1 MIVGLL
7 LFLIFA
13 LVFTTI
19 QTLLLRKEGK
29 EGSDSKTYAKEQ
41 LENLKERR
49 TLKEFVLRKQ
59 IKLKKYG
66 ADIFVRDGILVSQ
79 WYLYKALFASVA
91 GVITFVLSVKV
102 FHADAGYIITAA
114 VTAFAW
120 FFLDLYLSMENKQSN
135 EAMMPDICEMSR
147 SVLYGKRGGQYIID
161 AIKDACIVVEN
172 KRLKMGMI
180 KLRSNLDAGRNLE
193 ESLNEFEMSF
203 TTPEIASFCTVIK
216 SLQTTGHVEEALK
229 TLENNIERGQAG
241 VNKRKCI
248 VLENKTM
255 VYVLLIAFDLL
266 IMILYCI
273 IMKLLDMQIAF

>member
-19 QTLLLRKEGK
+19 QTLLLRKEG
-29 EGSDSKTYAKEQ
+29 SDSKTYAKEQ
-41 LENLKERR
+41 LDNLKKGRHFQ
-49 TLKEFVLRKQ
+49 EFVLRKQ

-102 FHADAGYIITAA
+102 FHADAGYVITAA

-120 FFLDLYLSMENKQSN
+120 FFLDLYLSLENKQSN

-273 IMKLLDMQIAF
+273 IMKLLDMQISF

>member
-19 QTLLLRKEGK
+19 QTLLLRKEGT
-29 EGSDSKTYAKEQ
+29 DSKTYAKEQ
-41 LENLKERR
+41 LENLKKGRHFQ
-49 TLKEFVLRKQ
+49 EFVLRKQ

-102 FHADAGYIITAA
+102 FHVDAGYVITAA

-180 KLRSNLDAGRNLE
+180 KLRSNLDAGRSLE

>member
-13 LVFTTI
+13 LIFTML
-19 QTLLLRKEGK
+19 QSLLLRKQGT
-29 EGSDSKTYAKEQ
+29 DSKTFAKEQ
-41 LENLKERR
+41 LENLRKGRHFQ
-49 TLKEFVLRKQ
+49 EFVLRKQ
-59 IKLKKYG
+59 IKLKRYG

-79 WYLYKALFASVA
+79 WYLYKALFASVS
-91 GVITFVLSVKV
+91 GVITYVLAVKV
-102 FHADAGYIITAA
+102 FHAGAGFLITAA
-114 VTAFAW
+114 VTAIAW
-120 FFLDLYLSMENKQSN
+120 FFLDIYLSMENKQSN
-135 EAMMPDICEMSR
+135 DAMMPDICEMSR

-180 KLRSNLDAGRNLE
+180 KLRSNLDAGRSLE

>member
-7 LFLIFA
+7 FFLIFA
-13 LVFTTI
+13 LIFTMI
-19 QTLLLRKEGK
+19 QSLLLRR
-29 EGSDSKTYAKEQ
+29 EGSDSKTYAKDQ
-41 LENLKERR
+41 LENLKKGRHFQ
-49 TLKEFVLRKQ
+49 EFVLRKQ

-79 WYLYKALFASVA
+79 WYLYKALFASVS
-91 GVITFVLSVKV
+91 GVITYVLAVKV
-102 FHADAGYIITAA
+102 FHAGAGFLITAA
-114 VTAFAW
+114 VTALAW
-120 FFLDLYLSMENKQSN
+120 FFLDIYLSMENKQSN
-135 EAMMPDICEMSR
+135 DAMMPDICEMSR

-180 KLRSNLDAGRNLE
+180 KLRSNLDAGRSLE

>member
-19 QTLLLRKEGK
+19 QTLLLRKQ
-29 EGSDSKTYAKEQ
+29 GSDSKTYAKEQ
-41 LENLKERR
+41 LENLKKGRHFQ
-49 TLKEFVLRKQ
+49 EFVLRKQ

-120 FFLDLYLSMENKQSN
+120 FFLDLYLSLENKQSN

-180 KLRSNLDAGRNLE
+180 KLRSNLDAGRSLE

>member
-7 LFLIFA
+7 LFLIVA

-19 QTLLLRKEGK
+19 QTLLLRKEGT
-29 EGSDSKTYAKEQ
+29 DSKTYAKEQ
-41 LENLKERR
+41 LENLKKGRHFQ
-49 TLKEFVLRKQ
+49 EFVLRKQ

-120 FFLDLYLSMENKQSN
+120 FFLDLYLSLENKQSN

-180 KLRSNLDAGRNLE
+180 KLRSNLDAGRSLE

>member
-19 QTLLLRKEGK
+19 QTLLLRKEGT
-29 EGSDSKTYAKEQ
+29 DSKTYAKEQ
-41 LENLKERR
+41 LENLKKGRHFQ
-49 TLKEFVLRKQ
+49 EFVLRKQ

-102 FHADAGYIITAA
+102 FHADAGYVITAA

>member
-13 LVFTTI
+13 LVFTMI
-19 QTLLLRKEGK
+19 QSLLLRKQGT
-29 EGSDSKTYAKEQ
+29 DSKTYAKEQ
-41 LENLKERR
+41 LENLKKGRHFR
-49 TLKEFVLRKQ
+49 EFVLRKQ

-79 WYLYKALFASVA
+79 WYLYKALFAIVT

-102 FHADAGYIITAA
+102 FQADAGYFITAV
-114 VTAFAW
+114 VTVLAW
-120 FFLDLYLSMENKQSN
+120 FFLDMYLSMENKQSN

-255 VYVLLIAFDLL
+255 VYVLMIAFDLL

>member
-13 LVFTTI
+13 LIFTII
-19 QTLLLRKEGK
+19 QSLLLRR

-41 LENLKERR
+41 LENLKKGRHFQ
-49 TLKEFVLRKQ
+49 EFVLRKQ

-79 WYLYKALFASVA
+79 WYLYKALFASVS
-91 GVITFVLSVKV
+91 GVITYVLAVKV
-102 FHADAGYIITAA
+102 FHAGAGYFITAA
-114 VTAFAW
+114 VTALAW
-120 FFLDLYLSMENKQSN
+120 FFLDIYLSMENKQSN
-135 EAMMPDICEMSR
+135 DAMMPDICEMSR

-180 KLRSNLDAGRNLE
+180 KLRSNLDAGRSLE
-193 ESLNEFEMSF
+193 ESLNEFEIGF

>member
-1 MIVGLL
+1 MIVGFL

-13 LVFTTI
+13 LVFTTV
-19 QTLLLRKEGK
+19 QTLLLRK

-41 LENLKERR
+41 LENLKKGRHFQ
-49 TLKEFVLRKQ
+49 EFVLRKQ

-102 FHADAGYIITAA
+102 FHADAGYIIAAA
-114 VTAFAW
+114 VTVFAW

-180 KLRSNLDAGRNLE
+180 KLRSNLDAGRSLE

>member
-19 QTLLLRKEGK
+19 QTLLLRKD
-29 EGSDSKTYAKEQ
+29 GSDSKTYAKEQ
-41 LENLKERR
+41 LENLKKGRHFQ
-49 TLKEFVLRKQ
+49 EFVLRKQ

-255 VYVLLIAFDLL
+255 VYVLMIAFDLL

>member
-13 LVFTTI
+13 LIFTMI
-19 QTLLLRKEGK
+19 QSLLLRR

-41 LENLKERR
+41 LENLKKGRHFQ
-49 TLKEFVLRKQ
+49 EFVLRKQ

-91 GVITFVLSVKV
+91 GVITFLLSVKV

-120 FFLDLYLSMENKQSN
+120 FFLDLYLSLENKQSN

>member
-13 LVFTTI
+13 LVFTTT
-19 QTLLLRKEGK
+19 QTLLLRKEGT
-29 EGSDSKTYAKEQ
+29 DSKTYAKEQ
-41 LENLKERR
+41 LENLKKGRHFQ
-49 TLKEFVLRKQ
+49 EFVLRKQ

-91 GVITFVLSVKV
+91 GVITFVLSVNG
-102 FHADAGYIITAA
+102 FHADAGYIITAV

-120 FFLDLYLSMENKQSN
+120 FFLDLYLSLENKQSN

>member
-19 QTLLLRKEGK
+19 QTLLLRKEG
-29 EGSDSKTYAKEQ
+29 SDSKTYAKEQ
-41 LENLKERR
+41 LENLKKGRHFQ
-49 TLKEFVLRKQ
+49 EFVLRKQ

-102 FHADAGYIITAA
+102 FHADAGYVITAA

-120 FFLDLYLSMENKQSN
+120 FFLDLYLSLENKQSN

>member
-13 LVFTTI
+13 LVFTMI
-19 QTLLLRKEGK
+19 QSLLLRKQGT
-29 EGSDSKTYAKEQ
+29 DSKTYAKEQ
-41 LENLKERR
+41 LENLKKGRHFQ
-49 TLKEFVLRKQ
+49 EFVLRKQ

-79 WYLYKALFASVA
+79 WYLYKALFATVT

-102 FHADAGYIITAA
+102 FQADAGYFITAVA
-114 VTAFAW
+114 TLLAW
-120 FFLDLYLSMENKQSN
+120 FFLDMYLSMENKQSN

-255 VYVLLIAFDLL
+255 VYVLMIAFDLL

>member
-19 QTLLLRKEGK
+19 QTLLLRKEG
-29 EGSDSKTYAKEQ
+29 SDSKTYAKEQ
-41 LENLKERR
+41 LENLKKGRHFQ
-49 TLKEFVLRKQ
+49 EFVLRKQ

-180 KLRSNLDAGRNLE
+180 KLRSNLDAGRSLE

>member
-13 LVFTTI
+13 LVFTTT
-19 QTLLLRKEGK
+19 QTLLLRKEGT
-29 EGSDSKTYAKEQ
+29 DSKTYAKEQ
-41 LENLKERR
+41 LENLKKGRHFQ
-49 TLKEFVLRKQ
+49 EFVLRKQ

-120 FFLDLYLSMENKQSN
+120 FFLDLYLSLENKQSN

>member
-1 MIVGLL
+1 MVVGLL
-7 LFLIFA
+7 LCFIFA
-13 LVFTTI
+13 LIFTMI
-19 QTLLLRKEGK
+19 QSLLLSRRGT
-29 EGSDSKTYAKEQ
+29 DVKTYAREQ
-41 LENLKERR
+41 LEHLKKRKHF
-49 TLKEFVLRKQ
+49 TEFVLRKQ
-59 IKLKKYG
+59 MKLKKYG

-79 WYLYKALFASVA
+79 WYLYKALFAVVTGGITYLLVEKIFRVDKGYLITAGMVA
-91 GVITFVLSVKV
+91 AAWLFLDFYLSV
-102 FHADAGYIITAA
+102 
-114 VTAFAW
+114 
-120 FFLDLYLSMENKQSN
+120 ENRQSN
-135 EAMMPDICEMSR
+135 EVMMSDICEMSR

-161 AIKDACIVVEN
+161 AIRDAVLVVEN

-180 KLRSNLDAGRNLE
+180 KLRSNLDAGRSLE
-193 ESLNEFEMSF
+193 DSLNEFEMSF

-255 VYVLLIAFDLL
+255 VYVLLVAFDLL
-266 IMILYCI
+266 LMILYCI

>member
-19 QTLLLRKEGK
+19 QTLLLRKEG
-29 EGSDSKTYAKEQ
+29 SDSKTYAKEQ
-41 LENLKERR
+41 LDNLKKGRHFQ
-49 TLKEFVLRKQ
+49 EFVLRKQ

-102 FHADAGYIITAA
+102 FYVDAGYIITAA

-120 FFLDLYLSMENKQSN
+120 AFLDLYLSLENKQSN

>member
-19 QTLLLRKEGK
+19 QTLLLRKEGT
-29 EGSDSKTYAKEQ
+29 DSKTYAKEQ
-41 LENLKERR
+41 LENLKKGRHFQ
-49 TLKEFVLRKQ
+49 EFVLRKQ

-66 ADIFVRDGILVSQ
+66 ADIFVRDGLLVSQ

-180 KLRSNLDAGRNLE
+180 KLRSNLDAGRSLE

>member
-19 QTLLLRKEGK
+19 QTLLLRKEG
-29 EGSDSKTYAKEQ
+29 SDSKTYAKEQ
-41 LENLKERR
+41 LENLKKGRHFQ
-49 TLKEFVLRKQ
+49 EFVLRKQ

-102 FHADAGYIITAA
+102 FHADAGYVITAA

-120 FFLDLYLSMENKQSN
+120 FFLDLYLSLENKQSN

-180 KLRSNLDAGRNLE
+180 KLRSNLDAGRSLE

>member
-19 QTLLLRKEGK
+19 QTLLLRKQ
-29 EGSDSKTYAKEQ
+29 GSDSKTYAKEQ
-41 LENLKERR
+41 LENLKKGRHFQ
-49 TLKEFVLRKQ
+49 EFVLRKQ

-120 FFLDLYLSMENKQSN
+120 FFLDLYLSLENKQSN

>member
-19 QTLLLRKEGK
+19 QTLLLRKEGT
-29 EGSDSKTYAKEQ
+29 DSKTYAKEQ
-41 LENLKERR
+41 LENLKKGRHFQ
-49 TLKEFVLRKQ
+49 EFVLRKQ

-79 WYLYKALFASVA
+79 WYLYKALFASVS

-120 FFLDLYLSMENKQSN
+120 FFLDLYLSLENKQSN

-180 KLRSNLDAGRNLE
+180 KLRSNLDAGRSLE

-216 SLQTTGHVEEALK
+216 SLQTTGHVEETLK

>member
-7 LFLIFA
+7 LFFVFALIF
-13 LVFTTI
+13 TMI
-19 QTLLLRKEGK
+19 QSLLLRR

-41 LENLKERR
+41 LENLKKGRHFQ
-49 TLKEFVLRKQ
+49 EFVLRKQ

-79 WYLYKALFASVA
+79 WYLYKALFASVS
-91 GVITFVLSVKV
+91 GVITYVLAVKV
-102 FHADAGYIITAA
+102 FHAGAGFLITAA
-114 VTAFAW
+114 VTSIAW
-120 FFLDLYLSMENKQSN
+120 FFLDIYLSMENKQSN
-135 EAMMPDICEMSR
+135 DAMMPDICEMSR

-180 KLRSNLDAGRNLE
+180 KLRSNLDAGRSLE

>member
-19 QTLLLRKEGK
+19 QTLLLRK

-59 IKLKKYG
+59 VKLKKYG

-102 FHADAGYIITAA
+102 FHTDVGYIITAA
-114 VTAFAW
+114 VAAFAW

>member
-13 LVFTTI
+13 LIFTML
-19 QTLLLRKEGK
+19 QSLLLRKQGT
-29 EGSDSKTYAKEQ
+29 DSKTFAKEQ
-41 LENLKERR
+41 LENLKKGRHFQ
-49 TLKEFVLRKQ
+49 EFVLRKQ

-79 WYLYKALFASVA
+79 WYLYKALFASVS
-91 GVITFVLSVKV
+91 GVITYVLAVKV
-102 FHADAGYIITAA
+102 FHAGAGFLITAA
-114 VTAFAW
+114 VTALAW
-120 FFLDLYLSMENKQSN
+120 FFLDIYLSMENKQSN
-135 EAMMPDICEMSR
+135 DAMMPDICEMSR

-180 KLRSNLDAGRNLE
+180 KLRSNLAAGRSLE

-255 VYVLLIAFDLL
+255 VYVLLIAFNLL

>member
-19 QTLLLRKEGK
+19 QTLLLRKD
-29 EGSDSKTYAKEQ
+29 GSDSKTYAKEQ
-41 LENLKERR
+41 LENLKKGRR
-49 TLKEFVLRKQ
+49 FQEFVLRKQ

>member
-1 MIVGLL
+1 MVVGLL
-7 LFLIFA
+7 LCFIFVLIF
-13 LVFTTI
+13 TMI
-19 QTLLLRKEGK
+19 QSLLLSQKGT
-29 EGSDSKTYAKEQ
+29 DVKTYACEQ
-41 LENLKERR
+41 LEHLKKGKLF
-49 TLKEFVLRKQ
+49 TEFMLRKQ
-59 IKLKKYG
+59 MKLKKCG

-79 WYLYKALFASVA
+79 WYLYKALFAVVA
-91 GVITFVLSVKV
+91 GGITYLLAEKIFRVDK
-102 FHADAGYIITAA
+102 GYLITAGMIT
-114 VTAFAW
+114 VAW
-120 FFLDLYLSMENKQSN
+120 FFLDIYLSVENRQSN
-135 EAMMPDICEMSR
+135 EVMMSDICEMSR

-161 AIKDACIVVEN
+161 AIRDAVLVVEN

-180 KLRSNLDAGRNLE
+180 KLRSNLDAGRSLE
-193 ESLNEFEMSF
+193 DSLNEFEMSF

-255 VYVLLIAFDLL
+255 VYVLLVAFDLL
-266 IMILYCI
+266 LMILYCI

>member
-19 QTLLLRKEGK
+19 QTLLLRKEGT
-29 EGSDSKTYAKEQ
+29 DSKTYAKEQ
-41 LENLKERR
+41 LENLKKGRHFQ
-49 TLKEFVLRKQ
+49 EFVLRKQ

-91 GVITFVLSVKV
+91 EVITFVLSVKV

>member
-19 QTLLLRKEGK
+19 QTLLLRKEGT
-29 EGSDSKTYAKEQ
+29 DSKTYAKEQ
-41 LENLKERR
+41 LDNLKKGRHFQ
-49 TLKEFVLRKQ
+49 EFVLRKQ

-66 ADIFVRDGILVSQ
+66 ADIFLRDGILVSQ

-180 KLRSNLDAGRNLE
+180 KLRSNLDAGRSLE